1 MILVVGATGLLG
13 SEICGQLAARG
24 KQIRALARATSDPV
38 KVDRLRALG
47 AEIAVGDLRDPASLA
62 AACRGVSAVITTA
75 SALPFAYQPDVNTPR
90 TTDQEGALSL
100 ISAARAAGAQHFV
113 YTSFPITNRPFP
125 LQDAKRAV
133 EAGLRSSGLTH
144 TILQPTYFS
153 EVWLGPA
160 IGFDYPNRKA
170 TLYGAGQNPISW
182 ISYVD
187 VAQFAVAAL
196 GNPAATNATLPLGGP
211 EALSP
216 LEVIRIFE
224 RVGGRPF
231 EVTHV
236 PVEALQGQYAAATD
250 PMQKTFS
257 ALMLGYADGAIIDMR
272 ETLKSCPVRLTSVE
286 EYARRVCPQG

>member
-24 KQIRALARATSDPV
+24 KHIRALARATSDPV
-38 KVDRLRALG
+38 KVDRLRAFG

-100 ISAARAAGAQHFV
+100 ISAASAAGAQHFV

-170 TLYGAGQNPISW
+170 TIYGDGTNAISW
-182 ISYVD
+182 ISYGD
-187 VAQFAVAAL
+187 VARFAVAAL
-196 GNPAATNATLPLGGP
+196 SNPAALDATLELGGP
-211 EALSP
+211 ESLSP
-216 LEVIRIFE
+216 MGVVGIFE
-224 RVGGRPF
+224 KIAGRPF

-236 PVEALQGQYAAATD
+236 PVEALRGQLAAAID
-250 PMQKTFS
+250 PMQQSFS
-257 ALMLGYADGAIIDMR
+257 GLMLGYADGKAIDMR
-272 ETLKSCPVRLTSVE
+272 ETLKAFPIRLTSVE